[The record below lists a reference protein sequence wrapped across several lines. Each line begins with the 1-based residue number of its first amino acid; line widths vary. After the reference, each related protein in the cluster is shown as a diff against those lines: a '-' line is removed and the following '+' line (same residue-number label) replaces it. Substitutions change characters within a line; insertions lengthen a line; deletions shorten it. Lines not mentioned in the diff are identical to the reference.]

1 MQNELAK
8 QESLELNHLY
18 LECPS
23 CHEKYSELQAIRM
36 RSKDNQF
43 LCSHCCPTD
52 DFAKTISKPEFRL
65 VESDNRLK
73 INRVRNMEKKMK
85 SQLFASEDHD
95 GIYNILSE
103 LKDASIIRN
112 RPSDNLKR
120 GIRGSKVTDEETLRE
135 IKENSK
141 SRGGSAKIKK
151 AMQNMDDETRA
162 KQSGQFIVEISNSE
176 SQNGGPSNGSL
187 QQEES
192 GTGSKRA
199 KELPE
204 FLRGSRVMT
213 TPSPTDS
220 TSIDTASRGPLIPE
234 PELSSVSTLGK
245 RVHEGEEVD
254 ADEDDIA
261 WEDSNIMAEE
271 HQNLKNLNDTAV
283 KGVKVEPTIE
293 LVLNL
298 EEDVNESKL
307 EWED

>member
-1 MQNELAK
+1 
-8 QESLELNHLY
+8 
-18 LECPS
+18 
-23 CHEKYSELQAIRM
+23 
-36 RSKDNQF
+36 
-43 LCSHCCPTD
+43 
-52 DFAKTISKPEFRL
+52 
-65 VESDNRLK
+65 
-73 INRVRNMEKKMK
+73 MK

-220 TSIDTASRGPLIPE
+220 TSIATASRGPLIPE